1 MGPKISV
8 CIPAY
13 NRPEMLMPLLD
24 SILSQDYDS
33 FNIIICEDDS
43 PKRQEIRRVAFEY
56 RDRHPGLI
64 QYYENDENLGFDGN
78 VRRLFVKADGE
89 FCMLMG
95 NDDLMCPGAL
105 STVAVALDRYPNV
118 GVVMRS
124 YATFEG
130 DPHNIK
136 QVHRYFAKELFFP
149 AGPDTIVTFFRR
161 LVVLPGVTIHRES
174 ALKYTTDQ
182 FDGTVLY
189 QVYLV
194 ANILADKNGL
204 FLPEILVL
212 NRHGAIPE
220 IGINPKER
228 GRFVPTKQT
237 PESSV
242 NFVKGMLEIAKYIEE
257 SREIKVYGKILQDI
271 GNYSYPILSIQAK
284 RNLSVFLRYSYQL
297 AQLGFWKNGLFYLY
311 LLGLLTLGPERMDD
325 LIGLIKKK
333 FGFTPVLGRFYTG
346 RSTG

>member
-13 NRPEMLMPLLD
+13 NRPELLPSLLD
-24 SILSQDYDS
+24 SILIQDYDS

-43 PKRQEIRRVAFEY
+43 PKRREIRKAVSEY
-56 RDRHPGLI
+56 LDRHAGLI
-64 QYYENDENLGFDGN
+64 QYHENEHNLGFDGN
-78 VRRLFVKADGE
+78 VRRLFAKADGE

-95 NDDLMCPGAL
+95 NDDLMCPRAL
-105 STVAVALDRYPNV
+105 STVAAALDRYKNV

-130 DPHNIK
+130 SPDNIK
-136 QVHRYFAKELFFP
+136 QVHRYFATERFFP

-174 ALKYTTDQ
+174 ALKYETDQ

-212 NRHGAIPE
+212 NRHGAIPD

-237 PESSV
+237 PESSI
-242 NFVKGMLEIAKYIEE
+242 NFVKGMLEIAKYLEE
-257 SREIKVYGKILQDI
+257 KREIKLYEKILKDI

-284 RNLSVFLRYSYQL
+284 SSLSVFLRYSYQL
-297 AQLGFWKNGLFYLY
+297 AQLGFWKNEKFYLY
-311 LLGLLTLGPERMDD
+311 LLGLLILGPERMDD
-325 LIGLIKKK
+325 LISLIKKK
-333 FGFTPVLGRFYTG
+333 IGFTPVLGGIYTG
-346 RSTG
+346 RST